1 MYARWDVVRKPTG
14 TLEDIAEQ
22 GNNLR
27 SAGLL
32 YDALR
37 YYNAANNAG
46 HPDLVQVLFLKGVVF
61 EQLRRSDDALGA
73 YSDALRTDP
82 SPEDEFRIRMRWT
95 GLRASRG

>member
-46 HPDLVQVLFLKGVVF
+46 HPDLVQVLFLKGVIF
-61 EQLRRSDDALGA
+61 EQLRLSDDALGA
-73 YSDALRTDP
+73 YSYALRAAP
-82 SPEDEFRIRMRWT
+82 SPEDYFRIRMRWT
-95 GLRASRG
+95 